1 MNDDIK
7 DQAKKHWDSIAKPIA
22 SLGLLEDDIIRIAAI
37 EGTADPEKLDIS
49 KRALLVFCGDHGVVA
64 EGVSQTEQKVTKQVA
79 ENFAKGKSTT
89 NLFARRANCDVYT
102 VDIGMNTE
110 PYGGKDVGYPGCAD
124 AGNEGRNCEG
134 GTVCHKILNRKVARG
149 TANLAVFP
157 AMTADQCQKAVES
170 GENLVR
176 DLVSHGYRMI
186 AVGEMGI
193 GNTTPT
199 SCLASYCLDLP
210 AEETAGRGAGLSDEG
225 ILKKRNVVRHVVKR
239 MAEKHLEDPMEIL
252 AEAGGFELAGMT
264 GAFLGAA
271 KYHVPIIID
280 GAISAV
286 SALMAVLMDPSV
298 RDYLLASHASNE
310 KTGQIVLETLG
321 LEAMIHGH
329 LALGEGS
336 GAVMLMPL
344 LDMAMDV
351 YQHMG
356 SFDDYGIQSY
366 DRFGNEPDTKRK
378 NHPEREEHD

>member
-37 EGTADPEKLDIS
+37 EGTADPGKLDIS
-49 KRALLVFCGDHGVVA
+49 KRALLVFCADHGVVA
-64 EGVSQTEQKVTKQVA
+64 EGVSQTDQKVTRQVA
-79 ENFAKGKSTT
+79 ENFVKGKSST
-89 NLFARRANCDVYT
+89 NLLAKRADCDVYT
-102 VDIGMNTE
+102 VDIGMNTD
-110 PYGGKDVGYPGCAD
+110 PYCGKNVGYPGYAD
-124 AGNEGRNCEG
+124 AGNEGRNCG
-134 GTVCHKILNRKVARG
+134 PGRVCHQILNRKIARG
-149 TANLAVFP
+149 TANLAVFS
-157 AMTADQCQKAVES
+157 AMTVDQCQKGIET
-170 GENLVR
+170 GKELVR
-176 DLVSHGYRMI
+176 DLVSHGYQMI

-225 ILKKRNVVRHVVKR
+225 ILKKQEVIRHVVKR
-239 MAEKHLEDPMEIL
+239 MTEKHLEDPVEIL

-298 RDYLLASHASNE
+298 RNYLLASHASNE

-351 YQHMG
+351 YKYMG
-356 SFDDYGIQSY
+356 SFDQYGIESY
-366 DRFGNEPDTKRK
+366 ERFGNEPDTDRGGDRGRK
-378 NHPEREEHD
+378 DHA